1 MKPILQALVLAE
13 RVYSEATG
21 KKIIA
26 GTFNRVFLEKKKPPA
41 PGAPPQPAPDP
52 NVLRPGSDP
61 GCPAAYVS
69 LTDVIDGTE
78 IALQFVNVS
87 KNNQVLFEAPAKIKC
102 DDRLATVEMAFALPP
117 LGRCIT
123 EGGTY
128 SLDIVWRGE
137 ILGSHR
143 IVAAVKMVD

>member
-1 MKPILQALVLAE
+1 LQALVLAE
-13 RVYSEATG
+13 RVYSEHTG

-26 GTFNRVFLEKKKPPA
+26 GTFNRVFMERKKPKPEGQ
-41 PGAPPQPAPDP
+41 PNPPEPPS
-52 NVLRPGSDP
+52 NVLKPGNDP

-78 IALQFVNVS
+78 VTLQFVNVS
-87 KNNQVLFEAPAKIKC
+87 KNQVLYEAPTKINC
-102 DDRLATVEMAFALPP
+102 NDRLATVEMAFALPP

-123 EGGTY
+123 EPGTY

-143 IVAAVKMVD
+143 IVATEKLVD